1 MNTFSAIDHA
11 HMATALR
18 LAEQGLFTTQPNP
31 RVGCVIA
38 DGERVVGTGFH
49 LRAGEPHAEVHALA
63 QASAS
68 ARGATAYVT
77 LEPCAHQGRTGPCAD
92 ALIDAGIARVVA
104 ACEDPFD
111 RVDGRGLARLRE
123 AGVLVEV
130 GLMRAQ
136 ARELNSGFFSRIERG
151 RPLVRVKLAA
161 SLDGRTALAD
171 GTSQW
176 ITGETARADV
186 QRWRAR
192 ASAILSGIGTVLADD
207 PQLTVRIDADHAD
220 VLRVV
225 LDSRLRIP
233 LHACVLRSA
242 PVLIYAS
249 AQSDAQRRVALRRI
263 GAEVITIPE
272 HAGRL
277 SLAAMLADLACR
289 GVNELHVEAGATLA
303 GAMVME
309 GLADELLIYQHACLL
324 GDRARPL
331 LALPS
336 PLDMSTRS
344 EWKLMDVRQ
353 LGEDWR
359 LRLRPA

>member
-1 MNTFSAIDHA
+1 MSGFSSIDHA
-11 HMATALR
+11 HMAAALR
-18 LAEQGLFTTQPNP
+18 LAERGLFTTQPNP

-38 DGERVVGTGFH
+38 HGERVVGTGFH

-77 LEPCAHQGRTGPCAD
+77 LEPCAHQGRTGPCAN

-233 LHACVLRSA
+233 LHARVLRSA

-249 AQSDAQRRVALRRI
+249 AQSDAQRRVALQRI
-263 GAEVITIPE
+263 GAEVMTIPE

-359 LRLRPA
+359 IRLRPA